1 MPVELRQLQ
10 YFIAAAKAEHFTIAA
25 RQLNI
30 VQSALSSAI
39 KALEA
44 ELDAKLFIRSTRQVR
59 LTAAGRVLLEKAAIV
74 LDAVREARDSV
85 AAVQGA
91 ERGKLSIG
99 TVQGLPAFLDLP
111 ALLARY
117 HKRHPM
123 IEVRL
128 CQGGSAHLIDK
139 LRNGVLDLA
148 FLPIG
153 DMPTDVATRMIAC
166 EDLVVVAGPE
176 HPLAGRKS
184 VTLAELAGHAFVDF
198 EPDRGTR
205 ALIDNAFA
213 GQRIERRTAFE
224 VSDLDS
230 LMELVAHGLGVALVP
245 ETVAACFSGRI
256 SMAELEDAEIC
267 WELVVACSQRAM
279 ENEHMTDAAP
289 RRFLDMLP
297 AVE

>member
-1 MPVELRQLQ
+1 MELRQLQ
-10 YFIAAAKAEHFTIAA
+10 YFVAAAKAEHFTVAA

-39 KALEA
+39 KGLEE
-44 ELDAKLFIRSTRQVR
+44 ELQAKLFIRTTRQVR

-74 LDAVREARDSV
+74 LDAAREARDSV

-91 ERGKLSIG
+91 ERGKLAIG

-128 CQGGSAHLIDK
+128 CQAGSAHLIDK
-139 LRNGVLDLA
+139 LRNGLLDIA
-148 FLPIG
+148 FLPMG
-153 DMPTDVATRMIAC
+153 DMPSDIMTRMIAC
-166 EDLVVVAGPE
+166 EALVVVTGLE

-184 VTLAELAGHAFVDF
+184 VSMRDLAVHAFVDF
-198 EPDRGTR
+198 EYDRGTR
-205 ALIDNAFA
+205 SLIDNAFDA
-213 GQRIERRTAFE
+213 GRIERRTAFE

-245 ETVAACFSGRI
+245 ETVAAAFGGRI
-256 SMAELEDAEIC
+256 SVSELADAEIC

-279 ENEHMTDAAP
+279 EQERLTDAAP
-289 RRFLDMLP
+289 QRFLDMLP
-297 AVE
+297 VIE